1 MKICHNDAITLEN
14 IVTNAHHSHDRGGM
28 GGFID
33 ADHFETNP
41 FDAALIALSPIW
53 KTLPKETVES
63 FLCRWDCSLRKEDG
77 DDANISQFIQ
87 ELKKLVNY

>member
-14 IVTNAHHSHDRGGM
+14 IVTNAHHSHDCDGM

-53 KTLPKETVES
+53 KTFPKETVEVFYVVGIVHYEKKMEMTQTS
-63 FLCRWDCSLRKEDG
+63 VSLFK
-77 DDANISQFIQ
+77 S
-87 ELKKLVNY
+87 LKN

>member
-14 IVTNAHHSHDRGGM
+14 IVTNAHHSHDCGGM

-41 FDAALIALSPIW
+41 FDAPLIALSPIW
-53 KTLPKETVES
+53 KTLPK
-63 FLCRWDCSLRKEDG
+63 
-77 DDANISQFIQ
+77 
-87 ELKKLVNY
+87 